1 MSGHPD
7 PERLEALA
15 GIGQV
20 AGAPGA
26 DAEAA
31 SHVAICA
38 ECARE
43 VALLR
48 KEQALLSRR
57 AAVVDARPDRDAMWS
72 AISARLPAAGA
83 SSGMTA
89 AEEQVAA
96 PVVELAGRREVR
108 FSPQR
113 RWARRA
119 LGTASVALAAA
130 AVVLLSVQR
139 PGQVSVLAGGALDAA
154 VPGELAEGDG
164 AASDPRVKSALDRAE
179 ADYAGA
185 AQVLEGEVLARQAAL
200 DTADPD
206 GSRKL
211 GASLKSARARLDAA
225 RAVAEDDPEAR
236 VRVLGGYARYVR
248 SLQQTIR
255 QSEENAP

>member
-1 MSGHPD
+1 MSVHPD
-7 PERLEALA
+7 LERLEALA
-15 GIGQV
+15 GIGQ
-20 AGAPGA
+20 AGAPAA

-31 SHVAICA
+31 AHVAQCA

-48 KEQALLSRR
+48 RELVLLSRR
-57 AAVVDARPDRDAMWS
+57 AAALDAGLDRAALWG
-72 AISARLPAAGA
+72 AVSARLP
-83 SSGMTA
+83 
-89 AEEQVAA
+89 
-96 PVVELAGRREVR
+96 VVDPSARREAR
-108 FSPQR
+108 FAPQR

-130 AVVLLSVQR
+130 AVVLLSVAR
-139 PGQVSVLAGGALDAA
+139 PGQVSLLAGGALDAS
-154 VPGELAEGDG
+154 VLAELTGDE
-164 AASDPRVKSALDRAE
+164 APEADPRVTSALDRAE
-179 ADYAGA
+179 ADYARA
-185 AQVLEGEVLARQAAL
+185 AQVLEGEVLARQTAL
-200 DTADPD
+200 DAADPD

-225 RAVAEDDPEAR
+225 RAVAQDDPDAR

-255 QSEENAP
+255 QSEETAP